1 MFYAYMVNMYI
12 RCIRLVC
19 IFILQESVI
28 VAAGMG
34 YKAADKEKGQVEE
47 FNSFRQGKFCNI
59 MFATGASELAINWN
73 LNVQRWLKNYVYMR
87 LIDRNAKRGKFQV
100 LPTLLTWVISMVW
113 HGFYLAF
120 SIAFVGTF
128 VIAFAW

>member
-1 MFYAYMVNMYI
+1 
-12 RCIRLVC
+12 
-19 IFILQESVI
+19 
-28 VAAGMG
+28 
-34 YKAADKEKGQVEE
+34 
-47 FNSFRQGKFCNI
+47 

-87 LIDRNAKRGKFQV
+87 LIDRNAKRGKFQI
-100 LPTLLTWVISMVW
+100 LPTLITWVISMVW